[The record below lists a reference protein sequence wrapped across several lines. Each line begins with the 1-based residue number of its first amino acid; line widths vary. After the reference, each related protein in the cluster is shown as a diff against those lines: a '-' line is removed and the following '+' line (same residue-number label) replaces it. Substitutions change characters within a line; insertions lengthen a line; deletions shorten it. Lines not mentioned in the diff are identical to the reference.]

1 MYGEHNP
8 YATLSRRQVALFERN
23 PVCALC
29 YRICMDMCEEYG
41 GINFDLLDS
50 IRTADDLC
58 GQIIQNVWS
67 LDGVEHYFDMVN
79 NRLGHSKPAIA
90 CTFATVCVTL
100 TCMDNLPEPVYQLAH
115 DMRGLIIGEGNDL
128 YDSLR
133 QSAYRQ
139 DIVIDATTYGEPPP
153 KPNEHLYIEH
163 LESRTCLLE
172 QEISYLK
179 TQSKT
184 METSEAKT
192 IINVQGDYI
201 AEQNNDIHDCTIY
214 ASGISPVVNKESI
227 SESSSGA
234 KEFSSKNSYPFVVY
248 SRLAELGTYTAEEFE
263 AAYRQAAA
271 QGAPKFAKFL
281 KHYSGLGIFDF
292 DGNEKKQIF
301 EILKA
306 FFPSEIKYGYTNFT
320 VYF

>member
-8 YATLSRRQVALFERN
+8 YATLTRRQVALFERN

-139 DIVIDATTYGEPPP
+139 DIVIDATAYGEPPP
-153 KPNEHLYIEH
+153 EPALVQENVELRMRAEQ
-163 LESRTCLLE
+163 LE
-172 QEISYLK
+172 QEVKYYK
-179 TQSKT
+179 TQ
-184 METSEAKT
+184 MEMKKQEPQQKPNIT
-192 IINVQGDYI
+192 IENHGKLTFI
-201 AEQNNDIHDCTIY
+201 AEQNNDVHDNHGCNIY
-214 ASGISPVVNKESI
+214 LTPQEEGMSEGVKDLT
-227 SESSSGA
+227 SESVSEAGLAAEQILGIPHEGKYTEVRQYIEERCRFDEEFKQFVANNTRVALCQRLS
-234 KEFSSKNSYPFVVY
+234 KEFRWTVDHY
-248 SRLAELGTYTAEEFE
+248 ALG
-263 AAYRQAAA
+263 RNINR
-271 QGAPKFAKFL
+271 KRKR
-281 KHYSGLGIFDF
+281 
-292 DGNEKKQIF
+292 
-301 EILKA
+301 
-306 FFPSEIKYGYTNFT
+306 
-320 VYF
+320 

>member
-1 MYGEHNP
+1 
-8 YATLSRRQVALFERN
+8 
-23 PVCALC
+23 
-29 YRICMDMCEEYG
+29 
-41 GINFDLLDS
+41 
-50 IRTADDLC
+50 
-58 GQIIQNVWS
+58 
-67 LDGVEHYFDMVN
+67 
-79 NRLGHSKPAIA
+79 
-90 CTFATVCVTL
+90 
-100 TCMDNLPEPVYQLAH
+100 
-115 DMRGLIIGEGNDL
+115 
-128 YDSLR
+128 
-133 QSAYRQ
+133 
-139 DIVIDATTYGEPPP
+139 
-153 KPNEHLYIEH
+153 
-163 LESRTCLLE
+163 
-172 QEISYLK
+172 
-179 TQSKT
+179 

-234 KEFSSKNSYPFVVY
+234 KELSSMNSYPFVVY
-248 SRLAELGTYTAEEFE
+248 PKLAELGTYTAEEFE

-292 DGNEKKQIF
+292 EGNEKKQIF

-320 VYF
+320 VYFYPQDIEFLLNQFNQKHLKIKHLFNSYLTRLILIWLRASDTAEVLFFFDLCFAFRNKPPYVEAF

>member
-1 MYGEHNP
+1 MSPPDTHSP
-8 YATLSRRQVALFERN
+8 YDPFDALRRDRDRWVQTAMEQAQYIRQLEEQVN
-23 PVCALC
+23 
-29 YRICMDMCEEYG
+29 YY
-41 GINFDLLDS
+41 
-50 IRTADDLC
+50 
-58 GQIIQNVWS
+58 
-67 LDGVEHYFDMVN
+67 
-79 NRLGHSKPAIA
+79 
-90 CTFATVCVTL
+90 
-100 TCMDNLPEPVYQLAH
+100 
-115 DMRGLIIGEGNDL
+115 
-128 YDSLR
+128 
-133 QSAYRQ
+133 
-139 DIVIDATTYGEPPP
+139 
-153 KPNEHLYIEH
+153 
-163 LESRTCLLE
+163 
-172 QEISYLK
+172 K

-234 KEFSSKNSYPFVVY
+234 KEFSSMNSYPFVVY
-248 SRLAELGTYTAEEFE
+248 SKLADLGTYTAEEFE
-263 AAYRQAAA
+263 VAYRQAAA

-292 DGNEKKQIF
+292 EGNEKKQIF

>member
-1 MYGEHNP
+1 MKPPDDHS
-8 YATLSRRQVALFERN
+8 T
-23 PVCALC
+23 
-29 YRICMDMCEEYG
+29 
-41 GINFDLLDS
+41 DLLDAL
-50 IRTADDLC
+50 RRDRDRWA
-58 GQIIQNVWS
+58 QMAMEQAQYIQQLEEQVQLMN
-67 LDGVEHYFDMVN
+67 ERIN
-79 NRLGHSKPAIA
+79 E
-90 CTFATVCVTL
+90 L
-100 TCMDNLPEPVYQLAH
+100 T
-115 DMRGLIIGEGNDL
+115 
-128 YDSLR
+128 
-133 QSAYRQ
+133 
-139 DIVIDATTYGEPPP
+139 
-153 KPNEHLYIEH
+153 NEHM
-163 LESRTCLLE
+163 
-172 QEISYLK
+172 K

-227 SESSSGA
+227 SESASGA

-248 SRLAELGTYTAEEFE
+248 SKLAELGTYTAEQFE